1 MKFIYILLLFLSS
14 CSTTYYSVLNKQMPK
29 MRLMEFKGATCKD
42 KVEFYEYEIN
52 SYNKSKNKIDLLLKS
67 LFENKIE

>member
-1 MKFIYILLLFLSS
+1 
-14 CSTTYYSVLNKQMPK
+14 
-29 MRLMEFKGATCKD
+29 MEFKGATCKD